1 MCLGR
6 PQKMAVV
13 FSCRSSHTQLVV
25 KEEAG
30 VVSWREN
37 KRARSGVGEKREWG
51 KERRGYATL
60 SDDVTLPAPSVARPC
75 GPGVGFTPRFCRAL
89 VATRRDRKF
98 VLYIF
103 FSRPPSMYPQ
113 QLLYTFRDPVSLRE
127 TRNDTPSIS
136 VIVPGLSLVPSF
148 QSTKT

>member
-75 GPGVGFTPRFCRAL
+75 GSGCGVYAEILPSAHRHA
-89 VATRRDRKF
+89 
-98 VLYIF
+98 
-103 FSRPPSMYPQ
+103 SRPEV
-113 QLLYTFRDPVSLRE
+113 RPVLFPLSSSLH
-127 TRNDTPSIS
+127 
-136 VIVPGLSLVPSF
+136 VPPTAPLHLP
-148 QSTKT
+148 